1 MLMLFDSFQRNDA
14 VMAALQAQP
23 VEDFPHEVLGLD
35 GSHAGH
41 MRDYVMRGGAFV
53 GCSVILPKRAPT
65 VVAARLAWQRQ
76 ANALIA
82 AHPGAQAI
90 CIFHATMP
98 ANRREPPFLHIN
110 PTPAALVQALG
121 VQATDTERAALQRAL
136 APRTRVHTRGS
147 QDAELMAVF
156 VDIADRVAAAPPA
169 YPTGAELIQLI
180 EPPADNENA
189 DDDADDEEEE
199 RQYQAALA
207 ASLAEPQPEEAPKP
221 LKRAWEEVLRAEG
234 EPLQE
239 GDPACIACLQCRA
252 SVCTVPCGHQ
262 VLCDGCT
269 RAWLAAGSGNC
280 PVCKAPYERVV
291 RPFLSGRAGEESKK

>member
-23 VEDFPHEVLGLD
+23 VEDFPHQVLGLD

-41 MRDYVMRGGAFV
+41 MRDYVLRGGAFV

-65 VVAARLAWQRQ
+65 VGAARLAWQRQ

-98 ANRREPPFLHIN
+98 ANRREPSCLLIN

-121 VQATDTERAALQRAL
+121 VQATEAERAALERAL
-136 APRTRVHTRGS
+136 VPRTRGTGRTR
-147 QDAELMAVF
+147 DAELMAVF
-156 VDIADRVAAAPPA
+156 ADIADRVAAAPAA
-169 YPTGAELIQLI
+169 YPGGADLVQLL
-180 EPPADNENA
+180 EPPTPADDA
-189 DDDADDEEEE
+189 HDDADAADAEEE

-207 ASLAEPQPEEAPKP
+207 ASLAEPQPEEAPRP
-221 LKRAWEEVLRAEG
+221 IKRTWEDVLRAEG

-239 GDPACIACLQCRA
+239 SDPACVACLQCRA
-252 SVCTVPCGHQ
+252 SVCIMPCGHQ

-269 RAWLAAGSGNC
+269 RAWLGAGSGKC
-280 PVCKAPYERVV
+280 PVCKADYEGVV
-291 RPFLSGRAGEESKK
+291 RPFLSGRSEEKK